1 MLNSILSVVDKY
13 GFDGVD
19 IDWEYPTASSA
30 NQFTSFMRYLREGL
44 TQRGLTLS
52 SAVAATSGTY
62 QTDEVLNM
70 VDWINVMAYDGDS
83 GAGHSPYSLL
93 TNSFNYWNSTRKVD
107 TSKIVLG
114 VPFYERPNWASYAD
128 VVANNSANAYKDSAV
143 INGTTVY
150 YNGLDTMAKKATFAA
165 QNAGGIMIWEISQDS
180 KNATYSLLNQI
191 YKSATAI
198 VGTGGKA
205 TVTQVPGTVKVDS
218 FGEKTSSITMNTSD
232 NTTYAGN
239 LTNGSYLDYYIK
251 VPSKGNY
258 TVDLKLAAGDSKY
271 NADNIIVKLNDNNA
285 ATMAITAS
293 NSWTNFISHKV
304 TINFAAKGTYKLTL
318 VVNGGACNI
327 ADFTVEKETQTIP
340 EETTTTTKE
349 QETTTKAQET
359 TKAPETTTTTKAP
372 EITTKTP
379 ETTENVSQYPTWD
392 SNTVYTNGNRVYYN
406 GKVYQAK
413 WWTVGENPET
423 CGQWGVWKQV

>member
-1 MLNSILSVVDKY
+1 
-13 GFDGVD
+13 
-19 IDWEYPTASSA
+19 
-30 NQFTSFMRYLREGL
+30 
-44 TQRGLTLS
+44 
-52 SAVAATSGTY
+52 
-62 QTDEVLNM
+62 
-70 VDWINVMAYDGDS
+70 
-83 GAGHSPYSLL
+83 
-93 TNSFNYWNSTRKVD
+93 
-107 TSKIVLG
+107 
-114 VPFYERPNWASYAD
+114 
-128 VVANNSANAYKDSAV
+128 
-143 INGTTVY
+143 
-150 YNGLDTMAKKATFAA
+150 MAKKATFAA

-218 FGEKTSSITMNTSD
+218 FGAKTSSITMNTSD

-239 LTNGSYLDYYIK
+239 LTNESYLDYYIK

-349 QETTTKAQET
+349 QETTKAPETTT
-359 TKAPETTTTTKAP
+359 TKASETTTTTKAP
-372 EITTKTP
+372 EVTTKTP